1 MDSASFFFSFEF
13 DLPGTALR
21 LLSGRAPEVATRLRK
36 KTLAAP
42 VFIVQNESCLLS
54 NDSPWHH
61 SRSGRNW
68 PDMWSFWKMTVR
80 GRGPA
85 DEVRKRR
92 FQPGNQTSGPRPC
105 ESLRDL
111 SGICPIFAIA
121 LLPLTVWRRSGWCLV
136 RCRLESTEE
145 GCSGIGVSHFPL
157 DSAKF
162 LG

>member
-68 PDMWSFWKMTVR
+68 PDMWAF
-80 GRGPA
+80 
-85 DEVRKRR
+85 
-92 FQPGNQTSGPRPC
+92 
-105 ESLRDL
+105 
-111 SGICPIFAIA
+111 
-121 LLPLTVWRRSGWCLV
+121 LPLGSR
-136 RCRLESTEE
+136 
-145 GCSGIGVSHFPL
+145 VSQY
-157 DSAKF
+157 AKPRTRTSVSIQWIRF
-162 LG
+162 MP